1 MVIKCEDEG
10 KMYAVLEKL
19 QAETDIVWYG
29 GEKINEY
36 EVNPMSYPVWL
47 CIDEVTRQLTWTMR
61 EDSTKHYAQ
70 YYGDEIKDSEYLEI
84 DMTLSDPQSDPV
96 NHPSHYTQGKVECI
110 DAMEQVFGV
119 EAVKN
124 YCLLAAFKYAW
135 RRKDKGNEEQDT
147 RKMLWYFDRYV
158 QLLNR

>member
-1 MVIKCEDEG
+1 MVIKCTDEG
-10 KMYAVLEKL
+10 KMCAVLEKL
-19 QAETDIVWYG
+19 QAETDIEWYG
-29 GEKINEY
+29 GEKIGEY
-36 EVNPMSYPVWL
+36 EVDPMSYPVWL
-47 CIDEVTRQLTWTMR
+47 CIDEETRQMTWTNL
-61 EDSTKHYAQ
+61 EASTKHYG
-70 YYGDEIKDSEYLEI
+70 YEIKDIECLEI
-84 DMTLSDPQSDPV
+84 DMTLSEPQSDPV

-119 EAVKN
+119 EAVKH

-135 RRKDKGNEEQDT
+135 RRKDKDNEEQDT